1 MAGTAVRSPQHVL
14 LYGPPAAGKHTVALE
29 LVKRYGLRL
38 LDNHASV
45 DLALRLFDFGTPEFG
60 GLVERLRLEL
70 ITTAARAGL
79 DVVSTLVFAHPVD
92 RAGVARLVDA
102 ARDAGATVSFVQLRP
117 AHSVLEQRV
126 TSSSRAGTQKI
137 RDLDSLRRILD
148 RYDLVTPI
156 NPDDLSIDNTELP
169 PAEAA
174 RLIAQQVGLEE
185 R

>member
-1 MAGTAVRSPQHVL
+1 MAGTSGRSPRHIL
-14 LYGPPAAGKHTVALE
+14 LYGPPAAGKQTVAHE
-29 LVKRYGLRL
+29 VVKRYGLRL
-38 LDNHASV
+38 LDNHATV
-45 DLALRLFDFGTPEFG
+45 DLALRLFDFGAEEFG

-92 RAGVARLVDA
+92 RAGLSRLVDA

-117 AHSVLEQRV
+117 ARAVLEERV
-126 TSSSRAGTQKI
+126 TSSSRAGTRKI
-137 RDLDSLRRILD
+137 RDLDSLRGILD
-148 RYDLVTPI
+148 RHDLVTPI
-156 NPDDLSIDNTELP
+156 NPDDLSIDNTDLP

-174 RLIAQQVGLEE
+174 RLIARQVGLEE